1 MTENFDR
8 VPAKIQN
15 KCPNCLIIELESQNL
30 GNLKAALYL
39 TINFYEQEELIV
51 GGRVRF
57 GLKRGELRL
66 SLTNAKM
73 KMKDRMLG
81 APLEMSVSKELT
93 RESGQEFQQGGS
105 LSMSEKG
112 ILPGVSLSSKTNE
125 KFLEKETSVTYKVF
139 TKGKAESPS
148 WDFMEIAS
156 NTPLKG
162 NCRDVLLGT
171 LSIEQEG
178 VWRARL
184 VFDFSEGD
192 VYINGSGGFWNDTI
206 DRSRLAIIE
215 RLIVKHL
222 LKDRLCSPMSDGFI
236 TARCRK

>member
-1 MTENFDR
+1 
-8 VPAKIQN
+8 
-15 KCPNCLIIELESQNL
+15 
-30 GNLKAALYL
+30 
-39 TINFYEQEELIV
+39 
-51 GGRVRF
+51 
-57 GLKRGELRL
+57 
-66 SLTNAKM
+66 
-73 KMKDRMLG
+73 
-81 APLEMSVSKELT
+81 
-93 RESGQEFQQGGS
+93 
-105 LSMSEKG
+105 
-112 ILPGVSLSSKTNE
+112 
-125 KFLEKETSVTYKVF
+125 
-139 TKGKAESPS
+139 
-148 WDFMEIAS
+148 MEIAS